1 MAGSSGG
8 CLRWEGKTDAFTA
21 AGGEIIADV
30 EARIA
35 AVPEDERPS
44 ALILWKYSDGV
55 PQVSGNGTFGTY
67 WMKHLG
73 VTDVAAEATGFT
85 QVSMEQIYDW
95 NPDILF
101 VDGPG
106 LIGLTSE
113 DVLENRVEGTDFSS
127 IKAVQDGRVYD
138 TTLGMW
144 NWFTTKPGRSAGIRM
159 ACMQHLP
166 GSFRRLSSGGYHP

>member
-1 MAGSSGG
+1 M
-8 CLRWEGKTDAFTA
+8 E
-21 AGGEIIADV
+21 E
-30 EARIA
+30 RIA

-44 ALILWKYSDGV
+44 ALILWKYIDGV

-144 NWFTTKPGRSAGIRM
+144 NWFTPNPDAPLVFAWLACNTYPEVFADYPLEDTIREYY
-159 ACMQHLP
+159 HDWY
-166 GSFRRLSSGGYHP
+166 GYDVTDEEMEEMLQY